1 MKKII
6 IKHNG
11 IKFEGYLLEDM
22 PTKFRA
28 LNESKMVEWHYPK
41 ATHSYKIVEDK

>member
-1 MKKII
+1 MKKIL

-11 IKFEGYLLEDM
+11 IEFIGYLLEDM

-28 LNESKMVEWHYPK
+28 LNERKMVELHYPK
-41 ATHSYKIVEDK
+41 ADYSYKIVESK

>member
-28 LNESKMVEWHYPK
+28 LNKSKMVEWHYPK
-41 ATHSYKIVEDK
+41 ATHSYKIVEEQ

>member
-11 IKFEGYLLEDM
+11 VEFKGYLIEDL
-22 PTKFRA
+22 PTKFRT

-41 ATHSYKIVEDK
+41 TTHSYKIVEDK